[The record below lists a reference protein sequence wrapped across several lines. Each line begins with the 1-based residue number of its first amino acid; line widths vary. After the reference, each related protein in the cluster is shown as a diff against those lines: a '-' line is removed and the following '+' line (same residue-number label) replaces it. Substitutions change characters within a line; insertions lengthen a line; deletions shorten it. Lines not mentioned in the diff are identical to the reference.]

1 MRVMT
6 PEEMRETDGRAVRDF
21 GISEEI
27 LMERAG
33 MAVSR
38 VCREWLGRTAL
49 RSGRRPVLAVAG
61 GGHNGADSLV
71 ALRDLVSLGYSGEA
85 FVVVEEANRQSPALL
100 REIDRLRR
108 MEVPVRFPSEGG
120 GRHRISHAG
129 LIIDGILGTGF
140 RGELPED
147 LLRLV
152 EAMNQSAASGIPVVS
167 VDIPSGVDGRTG
179 AVGRSAV
186 RAATTVTFGA
196 PKWGLLVDPGTRYA
210 GEIRLSRIGF
220 PSALLEGGSGSCLT
234 IREAMG
240 LLPRRYPE
248 IHKGQAGHVLIA
260 GGSFGKA
267 GAPLLAARG
276 ALRAGAGLVTL
287 LWDRDLS
294 GYSNAFPEVM
304 GRFFNP
310 SNPDP
315 GAIRGTF
322 EGIDAMGCG
331 PGLPDDEGT
340 RILMETLLSGF
351 PGPVVADAG
360 TFSLFAGRPERVAEL
375 RGGKKLVLTPHPG
388 ELGRFLGVG
397 TPEVLK
403 EPLDMALSGARKAN
417 GVLLLK
423 GARTLVVDAAG
434 RHYVNL
440 TGDPVMAGAGMGDV
454 LTGMIAAFLGQGMEP
469 FEAAC
474 LGAFIHGAAGERL
487 GRGSS
492 RGRLAS
498 ELADEIPGLLSDWEP
513 LSDPPPL
520 PEEEPLTLWPVRP
533 PAGGNR

>member
-6 PEEMRETDGRAVRDF
+6 PEEMNETDGKAVREF

-38 VCREWLGRTAL
+38 VCREWLGRTTL

-61 GGHNGADSLV
+61 GGHNGADCLV
-71 ALRDLVSLGYSGEA
+71 ALRDLVSLGYTGEA
-85 FVVVEEANRQSPALL
+85 LVVVQEASRQSTALL
-100 REIDRLRR
+100 REIERLRR
-108 MEVPVRFPSEGG
+108 MEVPVRLSSDGG
-120 GRHRISHAG
+120 VRHRISHAG

-152 EAMNQSAASGIPVVS
+152 EAMNQSAASGIPVIS

-179 AVGRSAV
+179 AVGRAAV
-186 RAATTVTFGA
+186 RASTTVTLGA
-196 PKWGLLVDPGTRYA
+196 PKWGLLVDPGTRHA

-220 PSALLEGGSGSCLT
+220 PFALLAEGSGSCLT
-234 IREAMG
+234 IREAMA
-240 LLPRRYPE
+240 LLPKRFPE

-260 GGSFGKA
+260 GGSPGKT

-287 LWDRDLS
+287 LWDRGLS
-294 GYSNAFPEVM
+294 SYASALPEVM
-304 GRFFNP
+304 GRFFDQ
-310 SNPDP
+310 STPDP
-315 GAIRGTF
+315 GEIRRAF
-322 EGIDAMGCG
+322 EGIDAVGCG
-331 PGLPDDEGT
+331 PGLPDEEGT

-351 PGPVVADAG
+351 SGPLVADAG
-360 TFSLFAGRPERVAEL
+360 TFSLFAGHPERVAEL

-397 TPEVLK
+397 TREVLK
-403 EPLDMALSGARKAN
+403 DPLDLALSGARKAN

-423 GARTLVVDAAG
+423 GARTLVVDPAG
-434 RHYVNL
+434 RRYVNL

-454 LTGMIAAFLGQGMEP
+454 LTGMITTFLGQGMEP

-474 LGAFIHGAAGERL
+474 LATFIHGAAGERL
-487 GRGSS
+487 GQMSS

-498 ELADEIPGLLSDWEP
+498 ELADVIPTLLSDWEQAAGMAA
-513 LSDPPPL
+513 L
-520 PEEEPLTLWPVRP
+520 PEEDPLALWPVRP
-533 PAGGNR
+533 PGGRSR